1 MKTMEK
7 MKKGLFVM
15 GLVCL
20 SVMATVQAGCASAP
34 PTAFETAES
43 LEGTAWARGSVLVYI
58 LVMNDKTSGVFTD
71 EDDKETAFTY
81 TSAFDAEKRTFA
93 GTITLEDGRVAEFSA
108 KKAGIF
114 GWMLT
119 AKVLNEVDFQY
130 TTPEQLEEIYQ
141 QKRNKAEIVE
151 KYGSEYLGLRDL
163 TERSSK
169 VLKREGA
176 EFYIKYSTT
185 YGLHQTNPNA
195 TIQAVRTGYRLHSTD
210 GVTMTLLSVNTATW
224 QYAGLEGVGTFNIR
238 VSGDTVTISNGT
250 GAGTAFNGTY
260 KVQ

>member
-20 SVMATVQAGCASAP
+20 SVMAMVWAGCASAP

-43 LEGTAWARGSVLVYI
+43 LEGTAWTQGSLLVKI
-58 LVMNDKTSGVFTD
+58 LVINDKTSGVFTD

-108 KKAGIF
+108 KNAGIF
-114 GWMLT
+114 GWTLT
-119 AKVLNEVDFQY
+119 AKVLNAAGFSY
-130 TTPEQLEEIYQ
+130 RTPEQMDVVYQ

-151 KYGSEYLGLRDL
+151 KYGSEYLGLNG
-163 TERSSK
+163 K

-176 EFYIKYSTT
+176 EFYIKYSTA
-185 YGLHQTNPNA
+185 YGLHQTTPGA
-195 TIQAVRTGYRLHSTD
+195 TAQVVQTGYRLHSTD
-210 GVTMTLLSVNTATW
+210 GVTMTLLSVNTKTF
-224 QYAGLEGVGTFNIR
+224 QYAGVEGVGTFNIR
-238 VSGDTVTISNGT
+238 VNGDTVTISNGT